1 MDYYKSKYLKYKLKY
16 FNLKQKIIEYQQQ
29 LQQQQQQEEEQQQQ
43 QEEDKYHDII
53 VLDFEFKEE
62 FKDYFIER
70 SQSYNK
76 IGSVSKNDS
85 LEELITELPNNI
97 NEVLNYNLIKFR
109 VNNDVELKDL
119 SISGLY
125 TLVKNGNLNII
136 NLSPEDIVD
145 GQIKE
150 NLRRSISIFIKIYF
164 K

>member
-1 MDYYKSKYLKYKLKY
+1 M
-16 FNLKQKIIEYQQQ
+16 
-29 LQQQQQQEEEQQQQ
+29 
-43 QEEDKYHDII
+43 
-53 VLDFEFKEE
+53 
-62 FKDYFIER
+62 
-70 SQSYNK
+70 
-76 IGSVSKNDS
+76 
-85 LEELITELPNNI
+85 
-97 NEVLNYNLIKFR
+97 LNYNLIKFR